1 MKVPWYL
8 RILLLL
14 TLFGCGWLFW
24 QDQTGSPD
32 TPTSPAAA
40 APAVS
45 TPTPPKPTQTADAG
59 TGPLVDVFPI
69 QTWKPPPPPPATNNP
84 TPTPTPTP
92 TPPPLPFVVSAQ
104 WRYQNQDKI
113 VVLRGNGNQYTLC
126 NRCAVAGRIRPGGLI
141 DKDYRLDKLT
151 DTSVV
156 LTYLPMKHAST
167 LRLGTQP

>member
-1 MKVPWYL
+1 MKVPLYL

-14 TLFGCGWLFW
+14 TLCGCGWLFW
-24 QDQTGSPD
+24 QDQAGSPN
-32 TPTSPAAA
+32 TPTSPAAVSE
-40 APAVS
+40 VS
-45 TPTPPKPTQTADAG
+45 TPTPPEPTQTAVAE

-69 QTWKPPPPPPATNNP
+69 QTWKPPPPPPVVSN
-84 TPTPTPTP
+84 PTP

-104 WRYQNQDKI
+104 WRYQNQAKI

-126 NRCAVAGRIRPGGLI
+126 NRCTVPGRIRPGGML

-156 LTYLPMKHAST
+156 LTYLPMKHVST
-167 LRLGTQP
+167 LHLGTQP